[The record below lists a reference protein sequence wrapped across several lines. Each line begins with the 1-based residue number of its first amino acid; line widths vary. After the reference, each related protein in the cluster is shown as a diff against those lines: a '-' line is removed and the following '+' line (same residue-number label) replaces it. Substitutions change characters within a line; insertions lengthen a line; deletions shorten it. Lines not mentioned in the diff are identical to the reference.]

1 MQIFRADSVQQ
12 DIVDC
17 VEVEAFFNFGVR
29 REDNVGPTR
38 EEEDS
43 V

>member
-1 MQIFRADSVQQ
+1 VQIFGADSIHQ
-12 DIVDC
+12 DIVDG
-17 VEVEAFFNFGVR
+17 VEVEAFFNLGVR
-29 REDNVGPTR
+29 REDNVGPAR